1 MKDRP
6 WTVIGGVLG
15 VLLLLALLN
24 LFSAPTSTRRPPPS
38 IDYSSFVADVDGGK
52 VDEVTFRGS
61 GGIMIRRK
69 DGQLLG
75 SYVPHV
81 QVIPALTDRL
91 LAKGVTVSARP
102 PDDDVPSWLS
112 LLTSWL
118 PLILF
123 YVLLY
128 FALARPLLAIARQME
143 AFVKSL
149 QEQSPRPPSQAS

>member
-1 MKDRP
+1 MKNRS
-6 WTVIGGVLG
+6 WALIGGVLG
-15 VLLLLALLN
+15 VLLLLALFN
-24 LFSAPTSTRRPPPS
+24 LFSAPTSTRRPPT
-38 IDYSSFVADVDGGK
+38 ITYSSFVADVDVGK

-61 GGIMIRRK
+61 GGIAVRRK
-69 DGQLLG
+69 DGQVLE

-91 LAKGVTVSARP
+91 LAKGVTVSARL

-143 AFVKSL
+143 GFVRAL
-149 QEQSPRPPSQAS
+149 QEQLSRPPSQAS